1 MIMRR
6 CPFIGQCKT
15 HDPQSL
21 SALPC
26 PSSRRQV
33 VYANV
38 YGAILF
44 HEDLTLLQASGGV
57 LIGLGIVQVNRD
69 KEHGAQRAAPAEPA
83 YAPVSSAETSENLSE
98 LELQAH
104 NSTPRQLVGALKSS
118 SPPWP

>member
-1 MIMRR
+1 M
-6 CPFIGQCKT
+6 
-15 HDPQSL
+15 
-21 SALPC
+21 
-26 PSSRRQV
+26 

-69 KEHGAQRAAPAEPA
+69 KEHGAQRAAAAEPA
-83 YAPVSSAETSENLSE
+83 YAPVASAETSENLSE

-104 NSTPRQLVGALKSS
+104 DSTPRQLVGALKSA